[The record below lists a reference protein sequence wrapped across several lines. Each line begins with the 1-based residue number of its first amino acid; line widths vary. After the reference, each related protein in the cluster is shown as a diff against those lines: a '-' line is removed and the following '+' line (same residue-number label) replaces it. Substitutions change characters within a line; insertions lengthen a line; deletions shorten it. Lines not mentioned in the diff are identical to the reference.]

1 MNDRCVSLLG
11 KYELEL
17 LRTCKGRGAILC
29 ETDIGTLILK
39 EYAGYREKCVYQ
51 DALLH
56 ALADKGFSYKESIIR
71 NKEGELL
78 TEDVDGTSYILKTWF
93 EGRECNVRDREDCA
107 LAMQTLASYHKVSA
121 LCQELTEYRS
131 LSDVEAEFEKHN
143 RELKKIWRF
152 LKTRG
157 QKSDFEIALMQSYAG
172 FFEKALAVTEE
183 WKSCKGQEKSVQVVC
198 HGDYQHH
205 NLILSGSRFHLVNFE
220 KCVPDS
226 PVRDIYL
233 FMRKLLEKSDWSFS
247 TGSELLLSYEKE
259 RHLEKEDYR
268 MLYYRLAYPEKF
280 WKIANFY
287 YNSGKAWIPEK
298 YQEKLLKVNRQEQ
311 EKKEFLKKFREKYGI
326 LTS

>member
-1 MNDRCVSLLG
+1 MNDRCVSLLEN
-11 KYELEL
+11 YELEV

-78 TEDVDGTSYILKTWF
+78 TEDVDGTCYILKTWF
-93 EGRECNVRDREDCA
+93 DGRECNVRDREDCA
-107 LAMQTLASYHKVSA
+107 RAMQTLASYHKVSA
-121 LCQELTEYRS
+121 LCQDLPEIRS

-152 LKTRG
+152 LKTRS
-157 QKSDFEIALMQSYAG
+157 QKSDFEIALMQCYTG

-183 WKSCKGQEKSVQVVC
+183 WKNCKGQEMPVQVVC

-205 NLILSGSRFHLVNFE
+205 NLILSGSRLYLVNFE

-247 TGSELLLSYEKE
+247 TGLELLLSYEKE

-298 YQEKLLKVNRQEQ
+298 YQEKLFKVNRQEQ